1 MIVAAGESLIDLVPD
16 GAGPLSPLVPRR
28 GGGPYN
34 TAVALG
40 RLGAEAAFCSRVST
54 DAFGETL
61 LDGLRAAG
69 VATGLVQRG
78 PEPTTLAVAAV
89 AADGS
94 AGYSFYA
101 EGTADRLFELPER
114 LPDAVRAVAF
124 GTCSLV
130 LEPGAGAYDALLR
143 REAGRGVLTLLDPN
157 VRPGLISDGDAH
169 RRRFLER
176 LPHVSLLKLSEE
188 DARWLGG
195 SPGEWLAR
203 GPSAVVLTRGA
214 RGLTVFTDGPA
225 VSVPAVPVP
234 VADTIGAGDT
244 VNAALLHGLGSR
256 SPAALDAGEW
266 TELLSFAA
274 RAAAVTCSRPGAEP
288 PYAAEL
294 VTSDTVLP
302 LHGVPALVC
311 APGGPPLAGRRAAL
325 DLVGDAL
332 GRGAELVVV
341 PVERL
346 GGDFFRPGGGPAG
359 EVVPLFAEHGLRLAV
374 VGEVPSRVTSG
385 SWPHCPGVGDGRDA
399 PVRFADSIPALM
411 AGLAA
416 RPGP

>member
-1 MIVAAGESLIDLVPD
+1 MIVAAGESLIDLVPT
-16 GAGPLSPLVPRR
+16 GAEPLSALVPRR

-54 DAFGETL
+54 DAFGEAL
-61 LDGLRAAG
+61 LAGLRAAG

-78 PEPTTLAVAAV
+78 AEPTTLAVASV
-89 AADGS
+89 GADGS
-94 AGYSFYA
+94 AGYSFHA
-101 EGTADRLFELPER
+101 EGTADRLFELPGR
-114 LPDAVRAVAF
+114 LPDAVRAMAF
-124 GTCSLV
+124 GTCSLA
-130 LEPGAGAYDALLR
+130 LEPGASAYEALLR

-157 VRPGLISDGDAH
+157 VRPGLLPDAEAH
-169 RRRFLER
+169 RARFTGW
-176 LPHVSLLKLSEE
+176 LPYVSLLKLSEE

-195 SPGEWLAR
+195 SPGEWLAA
-203 GPSAVVLTRGA
+203 GPEAVVLTRGA
-214 RGLTVFTDGPA
+214 EGLTVFTEELT
-225 VSVPAVPVP
+225 VSVPAVPVA

-256 SPAALDAGEW
+256 PLSALDAGAW
-266 TELLSFAA
+266 TDLLSFAA

-311 APGGPPLAGRRAAL
+311 SPGGPALAGRQAAL

-332 GRGAELVVV
+332 GREAALVVV

-346 GGDFFRPGGGPAG
+346 GADFFSLRTGVAG
-359 EVVPLFAEHGLRLAV
+359 EVVQKFTDYGLRLVV
-374 VGEVPSRVTSG
+374 VGDVSHHVAG
-385 SWPHCPGVGDGRDA
+385 STPLRDF
-399 PVRFADSIPALM
+399 VREANRGSHVWFTDSIPAL
-411 AGLAA
+411 AA
-416 RPGP
+416 RLAPSP